1 MSEIEARRTNRQ
13 NCDFLRDLGSSSVR
27 DICVVVLAKT
37 FYLYMYKGSLYL
49 GVHIRTGE
57 LNARTGA

>member
-13 NCDFLRDLGSSSVR
+13 NSDFLRDLGSSSVR
-27 DICVVVLAKT
+27 GIYVVVLAKT
-37 FYLYMYKGSLYL
+37 FYLYKGSLYL

-57 LNARTGA
+57 LNAGTGA